1 MERVE
6 EGAKI
11 GINGAT
17 NAGDTEKRD
26 IGKGDVPQVTISK
39 TLPQCGKASDGFDLK
54 NYRRTVK
61 KPDNIEPFQPELG
74 PGGKRPTIAGRKTGT
89 IPADAN
95 IILKAIERERAIP

>member
-54 NYRRTVK
+54 NYR
-61 KPDNIEPFQPELG
+61 
-74 PGGKRPTIAGRKTGT
+74 
-89 IPADAN
+89 
-95 IILKAIERERAIP
+95 